1 MVPTDAMSYMQEMVV
16 EAVHR
21 NSGCRDGLMDHV
33 IDGPASISKT
43 CLLRA
48 MGRSAQKEIE
58 AATNGRQQNMIPVVH
73 ITTSQTRSRGLTGSW
88 SGSYLGP
95 NPEPK
100 NLAEGA
106 VLAPVVLCE
115 ASRHRKPV
123 DRYWGRGGGTM
134 NASDDRARS
143 RAFVLG
149 TPDFSDQG
157 RSRRDLELLHAA
169 AQKIG
174 SSLDVTRT
182 AQDLA
187 DVLVPSLGDQAWVL
201 LAEAVFEGDEPP
213 KLAGA
218 GQWHLRQTG
227 VASASGVWPTPLLPP
242 GAACPPLPDGPHMQ
256 QMQRGETVR
265 GHRTEHP
272 MIDFPEL
279 VSLLIPERGHSYVS
293 SPLFARGLVL
303 GVVVVWRTEQPHPF
317 DKEDADLLAEIA
329 SRAAL
334 SVDNARRYTREHHA
348 VLALQ
353 QRLLPPAAT
362 DTAAAETVGFYRP
375 AGGGAEI
382 SGDWFDVIP
391 LPSLRVSLVV
401 GDVAGHGLHATATMG
416 RLRTGVQTLADLE
429 LDPAE
434 LLTH

>member
-1 MVPTDAMSYMQEMVV
+1 
-16 EAVHR
+16 
-21 NSGCRDGLMDHV
+21 
-33 IDGPASISKT
+33 
-43 CLLRA
+43 
-48 MGRSAQKEIE
+48 
-58 AATNGRQQNMIPVVH
+58 
-73 ITTSQTRSRGLTGSW
+73 
-88 SGSYLGP
+88 
-95 NPEPK
+95 
-100 NLAEGA
+100 
-106 VLAPVVLCE
+106 
-115 ASRHRKPV
+115 
-123 DRYWGRGGGTM
+123 
-134 NASDDRARS
+134 
-143 RAFVLG
+143 
-149 TPDFSDQG
+149 
-157 RSRRDLELLHAA
+157 
-169 AQKIG
+169 
-174 SSLDVTRT
+174 
-182 AQDLA
+182 
-187 DVLVPSLGDQAWVL
+187 
-201 LAEAVFEGDEPP
+201 
-213 KLAGA
+213 
-218 GQWHLRQTG
+218 
-227 VASASGVWPTPLLPP
+227 
-242 GAACPPLPDGPHMQ
+242 
-256 QMQRGETVR
+256 
-265 GHRTEHP
+265 

-434 LLTH
+434 LLTHLVLQG

>member
-1 MVPTDAMSYMQEMVV
+1 MSYMQEMVV

-227 VASASGVWPTPLLPP
+227 GLSLRRLAHPAPAARCRVPATAGWPPHAADAARRDRQRSPDRTSHDRFP
-242 GAACPPLPDGPHMQ
+242 GTGI
-256 QMQRGETVR
+256 T
-265 GHRTEHP
+265 
-272 MIDFPEL
+272 
-279 VSLLIPERGHSYVS
+279 
-293 SPLFARGLVL
+293 
-303 GVVVVWRTEQPHPF
+303 PHP
-317 DKEDADLLAEIA
+317 
-329 SRAAL
+329 
-334 SVDNARRYTREHHA
+334 
-348 VLALQ
+348 
-353 QRLLPPAAT
+353 
-362 DTAAAETVGFYRP
+362 
-375 AGGGAEI
+375 
-382 SGDWFDVIP
+382 
-391 LPSLRVSLVV
+391 
-401 GDVAGHGLHATATMG
+401 
-416 RLRTGVQTLADLE
+416 
-429 LDPAE
+429 
-434 LLTH
+434 